1 MACKVLSFCLAG
13 KQALWHGGGL
23 TRCQGGTRAD
33 RSVSHQTVPSSVAS
47 ARWLTSSARLRQGGG
62 RKKTVTQA
70 EMLTQPHAMIQ
81 ALRAGLEIAS
91 VLSAGITLAFVV
103 AVRAFWRRG
112 KPLREP

>member
-1 MACKVLSFCLAG
+1 M
-13 KQALWHGGGL
+13 
-23 TRCQGGTRAD
+23 
-33 RSVSHQTVPSSVAS
+33 
-47 ARWLTSSARLRQGGG
+47 
-62 RKKTVTQA
+62 TQA